1 MNSDRNLF
9 LALVCVLLGCGVLMV
24 HSASVTS
31 WPTEFEQIYLSRH
44 VSHLLVGVLAAS
56 VCAGLPS
63 RFWKDHA
70 GWLFAGT
77 VVLLVAVLIPGIGT
91 RVNDAQRWIRVGKFQ
106 MQPSELAKITLP
118 LLLGAMLVKRQEHLQ
133 RWIAGTVPFVI
144 PIGVTLPLVLLE
156 PDLGTAAFLAISSG
170 LLLFLGGWPI
180 RNFALGLIPTAAV
193 ALTLKPY
200 QWKRITDFVAAWS
213 DINQASY
220 QVKQSLLSFGSGGL
234 LGVGIGKGWQKLS
247 YLPEANTDF
256 VFAVVGEELGLVG
269 SLGLVLLWTG
279 FFFLGVGLFRD
290 HDRRSFEFL
299 VGVTLVSQMVL
310 QAAMNVA
317 VVTSMMPTKG
327 ISHPLLSYGG
337 SNLVISLMSIGI
349 VVSLSKVPATATSA
363 RPTPVAHAALRPH
376 FRESDSVSAART

>member
-9 LALVCVLLGCGVLMV
+9 LTLVCVLLGFGVLMV

-31 WPTEFEQIYLSRH
+31 RPTEFEQIYLSRH
-44 VSHLLVGVLAAS
+44 VVHLFVGVIAAGFCS
-56 VCAGLPS
+56 LMPA
-63 RFWKDHA
+63 RFWKDNA
-70 GWLFAGT
+70 SWLFLVTIA
-77 VVLLVAVLIPGIGT
+77 LLVAVLIPGIGT
-91 RVNDAQRWIRVGKFQ
+91 RVNDSQRWIRFGLFQ

-118 LLLGAMLVKRQEHLQ
+118 LLLGATLVKRQESLPHWL
-133 RWIAGTVPFVI
+133 AGTIPFVVPVAI
-144 PIGVTLPLVLLE
+144 TLPLVLKE
-156 PDLGTAAFLAISSG
+156 PDLGTAAFLGISSG

-180 RNFALGLIPTAAV
+180 RNFALGLIPAIAV
-193 ALTLKPY
+193 AMTLKPY

-213 DINQASY
+213 DVDLASY

-279 FFFLGVGLFRD
+279 FFVTGLSLFRQ
-290 HDRRSFEFL
+290 HDRRSFESL
-299 VGVTLVSQMVL
+299 VGVTLLSQMVL

-337 SNLVISLMSIGI
+337 SNLVITLASIGI
-349 VVSLSKVPATATSA
+349 VLSLSKETVGHVSNVPG
-363 RPTPVAHAALRPH
+363 PNGHVGNVPHVTPLGSLWVERI
-376 FRESDSVSAART
+376 